1 MAPKAASLPYPPRV
15 PLARIPT
22 PLEPLKRMSARLG
35 VDLYVKRDDLTG
47 VELTGNKVRKL
58 EFVLADALQQKA
70 DIVLTCGGAQS
81 NHSRA
86 TAVAAARLGLRS
98 RLILRTPDPF
108 NPPALEGNLLLDRL
122 AGSDIVWITPE
133 QYKRRDD
140 VFAREA
146 DRLRRAGSKPYVI
159 PEGASNALGA
169 WGYIH
174 AAAEL
179 KQDIKK
185 LPRGSSRRTTIVHA
199 AGSGGT
205 TAGLILGTKLL
216 GLNARII
223 AVNVC
228 DDRDHFIRAI
238 GEICENCISRYG
250 LNISFSRESD
260 IEIVDGY
267 VGLGY
272 AQSRPEELSLLME
285 VASAEGL
292 FLDPVYTGKAFFGM
306 VQELRRNQKIFGD
319 RIVFLHTGG
328 IFGLLPKANE
338 FAPLLR

>member
-15 PLARIPT
+15 PLARTPT

-86 TAVAAARLGLRS
+86 TVVAAARLGLRS

-108 NPPALEGNLLLDRL
+108 NTPALEGNLLLDRL

-133 QYKRRDD
+133 HYKRRDE

-174 AAAEL
+174 GAAEL

-216 GLNARII
+216 GLNARIVGI
-223 AVNVC
+223 NVC
-228 DDRDHFIRAI
+228 DDRDYFIKAI
-238 GEICENCISRYG
+238 GEICEDCISRYG
-250 LNISFSRESD
+250 LKISFSRESD

-272 AQSRPEELSLLME
+272 AQSRPEELSLIVEL
-285 VASAEGL
+285 ASTEGL

-306 VQELRRNQKIFGD
+306 VQELRRDARVFGD
-319 RIVFLHTGG
+319 QIIFLHTGG
-328 IFGLLPKANE
+328 IFGLFPKAAE
-338 FAPLLR
+338 LAAVLR

>member
-1 MAPKAASLPYPPRV
+1 MAPKATPIPFPPRV
-15 PLARIPT
+15 PMARIPT
-22 PLEPLKRMSARLG
+22 PVEPLKRMSEKLG

-58 EFVLADALQQKA
+58 EFVLAEALQQKA
-70 DIVLTCGGAQS
+70 DVVLTCGGAQS

-86 TAVAAARLGLRS
+86 TAVAAAKLGMRS

-122 AGSDIVWITPE
+122 AGSDILWITPE
-133 QYKRRDD
+133 QYKRRDEI
-140 VFAREA
+140 FAREA
-146 DRLRRAGSKPYVI
+146 ARLRRAGANPYVI

-169 WGYIH
+169 WGYIY

-179 KQDIKK
+179 KQDIQK
-185 LPRGSSRRTTIVHA
+185 LPRGSSRRTTIIHA

-205 TAGLILGTKLL
+205 TAGLILGTKLV
-216 GLNARII
+216 GLNARI
-223 AVNVC
+223 VGLNVC
-228 DDRDHFIRAI
+228 DDRDYFIKAI
-238 GEICENCISRYG
+238 GKICEDCISRYG
-250 LNISFSRESD
+250 LNVSFSRESD

-272 AQSRPEELSLLME
+272 ALSRPEELSLLME
-285 VASAEGL
+285 VAATEGL

-306 VQELRRNQKIFGD
+306 AQELRRDARVFGD
-319 RIVFLHTGG
+319 QIIFLHTGG
-328 IFGLLPKANE
+328 IFGLLPKANQL
-338 FAPLLR
+338 APLLR

>member
-1 MAPKAASLPYPPRV
+1 M
-15 PLARIPT
+15 
-22 PLEPLKRMSARLG
+22 EPLTRMSARLG

-58 EFVLADALQQKA
+58 EFVMADALQQKA

-108 NPPALEGNLLLDRL
+108 NPPAPEGNLLLDRL
-122 AGSDIVWITPE
+122 AGSDILWITPE
-133 QYKRRDD
+133 QYKRREEI
-140 VFAREA
+140 FAREA
-146 DRLRRAGSKPYVI
+146 DRLHRAGSKPYVI

-169 WGYIH
+169 WGYIY

-179 KQDIKK
+179 KQDLEK
-185 LPRGSSRRTTIVHA
+185 LPGGTGQRTTVIHA
-199 AGSGGT
+199 TGSGGT
-205 TAGLILGTKLL
+205 TAGLILGTRLL
-216 GLNARII
+216 DLNARIVGI
-223 AVNVC
+223 NVC
-228 DDRDHFIRAI
+228 DDREYFVKVI
-238 GEICENCISRYG
+238 GEICGDCISRYR
-250 LNISFSRESD
+250 LNISFPKESD

-272 AQSRPEELSLLME
+272 AQSRPEELFLLME
-285 VASAEGL
+285 LASTEGI

-306 VQELRRNQKIFGD
+306 MQELRQNPKVFGN

-328 IFGLLPKANE
+328 IFGLLAMASE

>member
-1 MAPKAASLPYPPRV
+1 MTTKATGIPYPPRV

-22 PLEPLKRMSARLG
+22 PLEPLTRMSARLG

-58 EFVLADALQQKA
+58 EFVLADALNQKA

-108 NPPALEGNLLLDRL
+108 NSPALEGNLLLDRL

-133 QYKRRDD
+133 QYKRRDE

-169 WGYIH
+169 WGYIN
-174 AAAEL
+174 AALEL

-185 LPRGSSRRTTIVHA
+185 LPRGSSRRTTIIHA
-199 AGSGGT
+199 TGSGGT

-216 GLNARII
+216 GLNARIVGI
-223 AVNVC
+223 NVC
-228 DDRDHFIRAI
+228 DDRDYFVKAI
-238 GEICENCISRYG
+238 GEICEECISRYG
-250 LNISFSRESD
+250 LKISFSRDSD
-260 IEIVDGY
+260 IDIVDGY

-272 AQSRPEELSLLME
+272 AQSRPEELSLLIE
-285 VASAEGL
+285 LASTEGL

-306 VQELRRNQKIFGD
+306 VQELRRDARVFGD
-319 RIVFLHTGG
+319 QIIFLHTGG

-338 FAPLLR
+338 LAPLLR

>member
-1 MAPKAASLPYPPRV
+1 MPKATSIPYPPRV

-22 PLEPLKRMSARLG
+22 PLEPLKRLSERLG

-58 EFVLADALQQKA
+58 EFVLADALRQGA
-70 DIVLTCGGAQS
+70 DLVLTCGGAPS

-86 TAVAAARLGLRS
+86 TAIAAARLGLRC
-98 RLILRTPDPF
+98 RLILRTPDPS

-122 AGSDIVWITPE
+122 AGSEIVWITPE
-133 QYKRRDD
+133 EYKRRDEI
-140 VFAREA
+140 FAREA
-146 DRLRRAGSKPYVI
+146 DSLRRSGLKPYMI

-179 KQDIKK
+179 KQDLEK
-185 LPRGSSRRTTIVHA
+185 LPGGTGQRTTIVHA
-199 AGSGGT
+199 TGSGGT

-223 AVNVC
+223 GVNVC
-228 DDRDHFIRAI
+228 DDRDHFVRAI
-238 GEICENCISRYG
+238 GEICEDCISRYG
-250 LNISFSRESD
+250 LNVSFSRESD

-272 AQSRPEELSLLME
+272 AQSRPQELSLLME

-328 IFGLLPKANE
+328 IFGLFPKAAE
-338 FAPLLR
+338 LAAVLR